1 VSVVVIGQPSLLV
14 GRLPRGRVVLG
25 HRGTDC
31 WRGPSRAPSDPGP
44 PGGGLFRRWNGWNM
58 PIGIPPSSPHYAVL
72 LRHQPPA
79 TGAAKTPEQTVEIAE
94 VLTVVAQD
102 PSRRKSID
110 R

>member
-31 WRGPSRAPSDPGP
+31 WRGPSRAPGDPGRP
-44 PGGGLFRRWNGWNM
+44 VVGSFAAG
-58 PIGIPPSSPHYAVL
+58 
-72 LRHQPPA
+72 PA
-79 TGAAKTPEQTVEIAE
+79 GTCRAGAAKTPEQTVEIAE

-102 PSRRKSID
+102 PSRRKPID